1 MRRIFTSLIPR
12 GLGAQLAL
20 AFSAL
25 SIVLTIALV
34 AVVERRAVDQIKDR
48 IGDNPADLAAQTSDK
63 LERGMFERY
72 REIALVTSRPVLTT
86 DEYNIDQR
94 RLALERV
101 QRSYDYYEWIGLTDT
116 EGKVLVTGNRLLE
129 GADVSKRP
137 WFIEG
142 MRGGHVGDVHE
153 ALLLDKLLPPQEGK
167 LPRRFVDVAFPYA
180 DENGKV
186 RGVLG
191 AHLSWNW
198 ARDVERSVVGSA
210 ERESDTQT
218 LILSSTG
225 RVLLGPHELMD
236 TTLALGSFRN
246 ATPTQR
252 GDFTVERWPDGK
264 DYVVGYQ
271 KGSGYASYPGLGW
284 VVLVRQDV
292 DVAWQPLHEMRRHA
306 LISGVVLALLFSLAG
321 VALAR
326 RITSPLKRLAASAG
340 ELRDGGEATLASSGP
355 YEEVTALS
363 RSLNAL
369 MFDLGERRR
378 QLQQLNGT
386 LEQLVES
393 RTAELRSALET
404 VQASEAR
411 TRAVVDTAQDAF
423 IGVDLQGRISEW
435 NPQAEQMLGWRRA
448 EVLGRRLEDL
458 NLADPLRTSDSDAL
472 PQLLASNRQGALDRR
487 VERVVTDRHGA
498 EIPVEMSTS
507 LTGEGEATMLAIF
520 LRDITERKRIDRA
533 KNEFVGTVSHE
544 LRTPLTS
551 IRASLALLADG
562 AMGELSPDVMEL
574 IDICYSNAIRLNRL
588 VDDMLDIQKI
598 EAGMMSF
605 VPVTQPVLPL
615 AREAIRTM
623 QGMATANDV
632 SLVLDTGADAQE
644 AVAAIDYDRMTQVM
658 TNLLSNAIKVAPRGS
673 AVLLHVIP
681 QADGA
686 RLSVADRG
694 PGIRP
699 ELRERVFQPFVQIGQ
714 KEGGMPRTGGT
725 GLGLAICKRIVE
737 EHGGTIAIADA
748 PGGGTVF
755 HVTLPRH
762 GAAPAVKSAAAPAY
776 HP

>member
-1 MRRIFTSLIPR
+1 MQRTFTSFIPR

-20 AFSAL
+20 AFSLL
-25 SIVLTIALV
+25 SVVLTIALV
-34 AVVERRAVDQIKDR
+34 AVVERRAIDQIKDR
-48 IGDNPADLAAQTSDK
+48 IGHSLADLAAQTSDK

-72 REIALVTSRPVLTT
+72 REVALITTRPVLTT
-86 DEYNIDQR
+86 DEYTPDQR
-94 RLALERV
+94 RQALERV

-116 EGKVLVTGNRLLE
+116 EGKVLVSGNRLLE

-137 WFIEG
+137 WFVEG

-153 ALLLDKLLPPQEGK
+153 ALLLDKLLPPQADK
-167 LPRRFVDVAFPYA
+167 APRRFVDVAFPYA
-180 DENGKV
+180 DADGKV

-210 ERESDTQT
+210 DRESDTQT

-225 RVLLGPHELMD
+225 RVLLGPRELMD
-236 TTLALGSFRN
+236 TTLVLDSFRN
-246 ATPTQR
+246 ASPTQR

-264 DYVVGYQ
+264 DYVVGFQ

-284 VVLVRQDV
+284 VVLVRQQV
-292 DVAWQPLHEMRRHA
+292 DTAWQPLYDMRRHA
-306 LISGVVLALLFSLAG
+306 LVSGLLLALLFSLVG

-326 RITSPLKRLAASAG
+326 RITRPLKQLAASAG
-340 ELRDGGEATLASSGP
+340 ELRDGGAVQIASGGP
-355 YEEVTALS
+355 YEEVKALS
-363 RSLNAL
+363 SSLNL
-369 MFDLGERRR
+369 LVQDLGERRR

-393 RTAELRSALET
+393 RTVELRRALET
-404 VQASEAR
+404 VQGSESR
-411 TRAVVDTAQDAF
+411 IRAIVDTAQDAF
-423 IGVDLQGRISEW
+423 IGVDLKGCISEW

-448 EVLGRRLEDL
+448 EALGRRLEDL

-507 LTGEGEATMLAIF
+507 LTGEGETTMLSIF

-551 IRASLALLADG
+551 IRASLSLLADG
-562 AMGELSPDVMEL
+562 AMGELSPDVKEL
-574 IDICYSNAIRLNRL
+574 IDICYNNCIRLNRL

-632 SLVLDTGADAQE
+632 SLVLDTGADANE

-673 AVLLHVIP
+673 AVILHVIA
-681 QADGA
+681 QAHGA

-714 KEGGMPRTGGT
+714 KDGGKPRTGGT

-737 EHGGTIAIADA
+737 EHGGTISIADA

-755 HVTLPRH
+755 HVTLPREV
-762 GAAPAVKSAAAPAY
+762 APSVMKTVATV
-776 HP
+776 

>member
-1 MRRIFTSLIPR
+1 MQRTFTSFIPR

-20 AFSAL
+20 AFSL
-25 SIVLTIALV
+25 LTIVLTIALI
-34 AVVERRAVDQIKDR
+34 AVVERRAIDQIKDR
-48 IGDNPADLAAQTSDK
+48 IGRGLADLAAQTSDK

-72 REIALVTSRPVLTT
+72 REVALITARPVLTT
-86 DEYNIDQR
+86 DEYSTDQR
-94 RLALERV
+94 RQALERV

-116 EGKVLVTGNRLLE
+116 EGKVLVAGNRLLE

-142 MRGGHVGDVHE
+142 MRGGYVGDVHE
-153 ALLLDKLLPPQEGK
+153 ALLLDKLLPPQPDK
-167 LPRRFVDVAFPYA
+167 APRRFVDVAFPYA
-180 DENGKV
+180 DANGKV

-210 ERESDTQT
+210 DRESDTQT

-225 RVLLGPHELMD
+225 RVLLGPRELMD
-236 TTLALGSFRN
+236 TTLALDSFRN
-246 ATPTQR
+246 ASPTQR
-252 GDFTVERWPDGK
+252 GSFTVERWPDGK
-264 DYVVGYQ
+264 DYVVGFQ

-284 VVLVRQDV
+284 VVLVRQQV
-292 DVAWQPLHEMRRHA
+292 DTAWLPLHDMRRHA
-306 LISGVVLALLFSLAG
+306 LFSGLLLALLFSLVG

-326 RITSPLKRLAASAG
+326 RITYPLKQLAATAG
-340 ELRDGGEATLASSGP
+340 ELRDGGAVQIASGGP
-355 YEEVTALS
+355 YEEVKALS
-363 RSLNAL
+363 SSLNL
-369 MFDLGERRR
+369 LVQDLDERRR

-393 RTAELRSALET
+393 RTVELRRALET
-404 VQASEAR
+404 VQGSEAR
-411 TRAVVDTAQDAF
+411 IRAIVDTAQDAF
-423 IGVDLQGRISEW
+423 IGVDLKGCISEW

-448 EVLGRRLEDL
+448 EALGRRLEDL
-458 NLADPLRTSDSDAL
+458 DLADPLRASDSDAL

-507 LTGEGEATMLAIF
+507 LTGEGETTMLSIF

-551 IRASLALLADG
+551 IRASLSLLADG
-562 AMGELSPDVMEL
+562 AMGELTPDVKEL
-574 IDICYSNAIRLNRL
+574 IDICYNNCIRLNRL

-632 SLVLDTGADAQE
+632 SLVLNTGADANE

-673 AVLLHVIP
+673 AVILHVIA
-681 QADGA
+681 QAHGA

-714 KEGGMPRTGGT
+714 KDGGKPRTGGT

-737 EHGGTIAIADA
+737 EHGGTISITDT

-755 HVTLPRH
+755 HVTLPREV
-762 GAAPAVKSAAAPAY
+762 APSVVKPTATV
-776 HP
+776 

>member
-1 MRRIFTSLIPR
+1 MQRTFTSLIPR

-34 AVVERRAVDQIKDR
+34 AVVERRAIDQIKDR
-48 IGDNPADLAAQTSDK
+48 IGHSLADLAAQTSDK

-72 REIALVTSRPVLTT
+72 REIALVSARPVLTA
-86 DEYNIDQR
+86 DRFSIEQR
-94 RLALERV
+94 RQAIERV
-101 QRSYDYYEWIGLTDT
+101 QRSYDYYEWIGVTDT
-116 EGKVLVTGNRLLE
+116 EGKVLVSGNGLLE

-137 WFIEG
+137 WFTEG

-153 ALLLDKLLPPQEGK
+153 ALLLDKLLPPQASK
-167 LPRRFVDVAFPYA
+167 MPRRFVDVAFPYA

-210 ERESDTQT
+210 DRESDTQT

-225 RVLLGPHELMD
+225 RVLLGPKDLMD
-236 TTLALGSFRN
+236 TTLALESFRN

-252 GDFTVERWPDGK
+252 GDFTVERWPDGN

-284 VVLVRQDV
+284 VVLVRQEV
-292 DVAWQPLHEMRRHA
+292 GLAWQPLHEMRRHA
-306 LISGVVLALLFSLAG
+306 LVSGVVLALLFSLVG

-326 RITSPLKRLAASAG
+326 RITSPLKRLAQSAG
-340 ELRDGGEATLASSGP
+340 ELRDGGEVALASSGP

-363 RSLNAL
+363 RSLNTL
-369 MFDLGERRR
+369 MSDLGERRR

-393 RTAELRSALET
+393 RTAELRRALET
-404 VQASEAR
+404 MQASEAR

-423 IGVDLQGRISEW
+423 IGVDLQGCISEW

-448 EVLGRRLEDL
+448 EALGRRLEDL
-458 NLADPLRTSDSDAL
+458 NLAEPLRTSDSDAL

-487 VERVVTDRHGA
+487 VERVVSDRHGA

-507 LTGEGEATMLAIF
+507 LTGHGEATMLAIF

-551 IRASLALLADG
+551 IRASLALLSDG
-562 AMGELSPDVMEL
+562 VMGELSPDVMEL
-574 IDICYSNAIRLNRL
+574 IDICYNNCIRLNRL

-605 VPVTQPVLPL
+605 APLAQPVLPL

-632 SLVLDTGADAQE
+632 SLVLDTGADAAE

-673 AVLLHVIP
+673 AVLLHVIAL
-681 QADGA
+681 ADGA

-714 KEGGMPRTGGT
+714 KDGGT

-737 EHGGTIAIADA
+737 EHGGTISIADA
-748 PGGGTVF
+748 PGGGAVF
-755 HVTLPRH
+755 HVTLPREVVTAH
-762 GAAPAVKSAAAPAY
+762 AKTAAGVQ
-776 HP
+776 

>member
-1 MRRIFTSLIPR
+1 MQRTFTSFIPR

-20 AFSAL
+20 AFSL
-25 SIVLTIALV
+25 LTIVLTIALI
-34 AVVERRAVDQIKDR
+34 AVVERRAIDQIKDR
-48 IGDNPADLAAQTSDK
+48 IGRGLADLAAQTSDK

-72 REIALVTSRPVLTT
+72 REVALITARPVLTT
-86 DEYNIDQR
+86 DEYTPDQR
-94 RLALERV
+94 RQALERV

-116 EGKVLVTGNRLLE
+116 EGKVLVAGNRLLE
-129 GADVSKRP
+129 GADVSTRP

-142 MRGGHVGDVHE
+142 MRGGYVGDVHE
-153 ALLLDKLLPPQEGK
+153 ALLLDKLLPPQPDK
-167 LPRRFVDVAFPYA
+167 APRRFVDVAFPYA
-180 DENGKV
+180 DANGKV

-210 ERESDTQT
+210 DRESDTQT

-225 RVLLGPHELMD
+225 RVLLGPRELMD
-236 TTLALGSFRN
+236 TTLALDSFRN
-246 ATPTQR
+246 ASPTQR
-252 GDFTVERWPDGK
+252 GSFTVERWPDGK
-264 DYVVGYQ
+264 DYVVGFQ

-284 VVLVRQDV
+284 VVLVRQQV
-292 DVAWQPLHEMRRHA
+292 DTAWLPLHDMRRHA
-306 LISGVVLALLFSLAG
+306 LFSGLLLALLFSLVG

-326 RITSPLKRLAASAG
+326 RITYPLKQLAATAG
-340 ELRDGGEATLASSGP
+340 ELRDGGAVQIASGGA
-355 YEEVTALS
+355 YEEVKALS
-363 RSLNAL
+363 SSLNL
-369 MFDLGERRR
+369 LVQDLDERRR

-393 RTAELRSALET
+393 RTVELRRALET
-404 VQASEAR
+404 VQGSEAR
-411 TRAVVDTAQDAF
+411 IRAIVDTAQDAF
-423 IGVDLQGRISEW
+423 IGVDLKGCISEW

-448 EVLGRRLEDL
+448 EALGRRLDDL
-458 NLADPLRTSDSDAL
+458 DLADPLRASDSNAL

-507 LTGEGEATMLAIF
+507 LTGEGETTMLSIF

-551 IRASLALLADG
+551 IRASLSLLADG
-562 AMGELSPDVMEL
+562 VMGELTPDVKEL
-574 IDICYSNAIRLNRL
+574 IDICYNNCIRLNRL

-632 SLVLDTGADAQE
+632 SLVLNTGADANE

-673 AVLLHVIP
+673 AVILHVIA
-681 QADGA
+681 QAHGA

-714 KEGGMPRTGGT
+714 KDGGKPRTGGT

-737 EHGGTIAIADA
+737 EHGGTISITDT

-755 HVTLPRH
+755 HVTLPREV
-762 GAAPAVKSAAAPAY
+762 APSVVKPTATA
-776 HP
+776 

>member
-1 MRRIFTSLIPR
+1 MQRTFTSFIPR

-20 AFSAL
+20 AFSL
-25 SIVLTIALV
+25 LTIVLTIALI
-34 AVVERRAVDQIKDR
+34 AVVERRAIDQIKDR
-48 IGDNPADLAAQTSDK
+48 IGRGLADLAAQTSDK

-72 REIALVTSRPVLTT
+72 REVALITARPVLTT
-86 DEYNIDQR
+86 DEYTPDQR
-94 RLALERV
+94 RQALERV

-116 EGKVLVTGNRLLE
+116 EGKVLVAGNRLLE

-142 MRGGHVGDVHE
+142 MRGGYVGDVHE
-153 ALLLDKLLPPQEGK
+153 ALLLDKLLPPQPDK
-167 LPRRFVDVAFPYA
+167 APRRFVDVAFPYA
-180 DENGKV
+180 DANGKV

-210 ERESDTQT
+210 DRESDTQT

-225 RVLLGPHELMD
+225 RVLLGPRELMD
-236 TTLALGSFRN
+236 TTLALDSFRN
-246 ATPTQR
+246 ASPTQR
-252 GDFTVERWPDGK
+252 GSFTVERWPDGK
-264 DYVVGYQ
+264 DYVVGFQ

-284 VVLVRQDV
+284 VVLVRQQV
-292 DVAWQPLHEMRRHA
+292 DTAWLPLHDMRRHA
-306 LISGVVLALLFSLAG
+306 LFSGLLLALLFSLVG

-326 RITSPLKRLAASAG
+326 RITYPLKQLAATAG
-340 ELRDGGEATLASSGP
+340 ELRDGGAVQIASGGP
-355 YEEVTALS
+355 YEEVKALS
-363 RSLNAL
+363 SSLNL
-369 MFDLGERRR
+369 LVQDLDERRR

-393 RTAELRSALET
+393 RTVELRRALET
-404 VQASEAR
+404 VQGSEAR
-411 TRAVVDTAQDAF
+411 IRAIVDTAQDAF
-423 IGVDLQGRISEW
+423 IGVDLKGCISEW

-448 EVLGRRLEDL
+448 EALGRRLDDL
-458 NLADPLRTSDSDAL
+458 DLADPLRASDSNAL

-507 LTGEGEATMLAIF
+507 LTGEGETTMLSIF

-551 IRASLALLADG
+551 IRASLSLLADG
-562 AMGELSPDVMEL
+562 VMGELTPDVKEL
-574 IDICYSNAIRLNRL
+574 IDICYNNCIRLNRL

-632 SLVLDTGADAQE
+632 SLVLNTGADANE

-673 AVLLHVIP
+673 AVILHVIA
-681 QADGA
+681 QAHGA

-714 KEGGMPRTGGT
+714 KDGGKPRTGGT

-737 EHGGTIAIADA
+737 EHGGTISITDT

-755 HVTLPRH
+755 HVTLPREV
-762 GAAPAVKSAAAPAY
+762 APSVVKPTATA
-776 HP
+776 

>member
-1 MRRIFTSLIPR
+1 LQSKFNSLIPR

-20 AFSAL
+20 TFSLL
-25 SIVLTIALV
+25 SIVLTVALV
-34 AVVERRAVDQIKDR
+34 AVVERRAVEQIRTR
-48 IGDNPADLAAQTSDK
+48 IGNSLADLAAQTSDK

-72 REIALVTSRPVLTT
+72 REVSLIASRTALT
-86 DEYNIDQR
+86 DPAYSPAR
-94 RLALERV
+94 RRQALARV
-101 QRSYDYYEWIGLTDT
+101 QQSYSYYEWLGITDT
-116 EGKVLVTGNRLLE
+116 TGKVLVAGNGLLE

-137 WFIEG
+137 WFADG
-142 MRGGHVGDVHE
+142 LRGGYVGDVHE
-153 ALLLDKLLPPQEGK
+153 ALLLDKLLPPQEGGA
-167 LPRRFVDVAFPYA
+167 PRRFVDVAFPFA
-180 DENGKV
+180 DDEGRIK
-186 RGVLG
+186 GVLG

-210 ERESDTQT
+210 DREGTVQT
-218 LILSSTG
+218 LILSAGG
-225 RVLLGPHELMD
+225 RVLLGPKDLMD
-236 TTLALGSFRN
+236 TTLSLGSFRN
-246 ATPTQR
+246 ATPTRR
-252 GDFTVERWPDGK
+252 GDYTVERWPDGK
-264 DYVVGYQ
+264 DYLVGYQ

-292 DVAWQPLHEMRRHA
+292 DLAWAPLAEMRRHA
-306 LISGVVLALLFSLAG
+306 LISGVLLAALFSLVG

-326 RITSPLKRLAASAG
+326 RITLPLKQLAASAG
-340 ELRDGGEATLASSGP
+340 ELRDGGHVQIASGGP
-355 YEEVTALS
+355 YEEVKALS
-363 RSLNAL
+363 RSLNSL
-369 MFDLGERRR
+369 MSDLDERRR
-378 QLQQLNGT
+378 QLQQLNNT

-393 RTAELRSALET
+393 RTVELRQALEI
-404 VQASEAR
+404 VQASDTR
-411 TRAVVDTAQDAF
+411 TRAIVDTAQDAF
-423 IGVDLQGRISEW
+423 IGVDLKGCISEW
-435 NPQAEQMLGWRRA
+435 NPQAEQLLGWRRHEA
-448 EVLGRRLEDL
+448 LGRRLDEL
-458 NLADPLRTSDSDAL
+458 NLAEPLRTSDSDAL

-487 VERVVTDRHGA
+487 VERVVIDRHGA

-507 LTGEGEATMLAIF
+507 LTGHGESTMLSIF

-551 IRASLALLADG
+551 IRASLALLSDG
-562 AMGELSPDVMEL
+562 ALGELPPDVKEL
-574 IDICYSNAIRLNRL
+574 IDICNGNCIRLNRL

-605 VPVTQPVLPL
+605 IPVTQPVLPL

-623 QGMATANDV
+623 QGMATAANV

-673 AVLLHVIP
+673 AVILHVIA
-681 QADGA
+681 QANGA

-699 ELRERVFQPFVQIGQ
+699 ELRERVFQPFVQIAP
-714 KEGGMPRTGGT
+714 KDGGKPRTGGT

-737 EHGGTIAIADA
+737 EHGGTISIADA

-755 HVTLPRH
+755 HVTLPREVS
-762 GAAPAVKSAAAPAY
+762 PATVRTPATVE
-776 HP
+776 

>member
-1 MRRIFTSLIPR
+1 MQSKFNTLIPR

-20 AFSAL
+20 AFSLL
-25 SIVLTIALV
+25 SIVLTLTLV
-34 AVVERRAVDQIKDR
+34 AVVERRAVDQIKTR
-48 IGDNPADLAAQTSDK
+48 IGNSLADLAAQTSDK

-72 REIALVTSRPVLTT
+72 REVGLIASRTILTNP
-86 DEYNIDQR
+86 DYNLNQR
-94 RLALERV
+94 RQALARV
-101 QRSYDYYEWIGLTDT
+101 QQSYAYYEWLGVTDLN
-116 EGKVLVTGNRLLE
+116 GKVLVASNGLLE

-137 WFIEG
+137 WFADG
-142 MRGGHVGDVHE
+142 LRGGHVGDVHE
-153 ALLLDKLLPPQEGK
+153 ALLLDRLLPPQEGNA
-167 LPRRFVDVAFPYA
+167 PRRFVDVAFPFA
-180 DENGKV
+180 DDEGRV

-210 ERESDTQT
+210 DREGTVQT

-225 RVLLGPHELMD
+225 RVLLGPKELVD
-236 TTLALGSFRN
+236 TTLSLESFRN
-246 ATPTQR
+246 ATPTRR
-252 GDFTVERWPDGK
+252 GDYMVERWPDGK
-264 DYVVGYQ
+264 DYLVGFQ

-284 VVLVRQDV
+284 VVLVRQPV
-292 DVAWQPLHEMRRHA
+292 DLAWEPLVEMRRHA
-306 LISGVVLALLFSLAG
+306 IISGVLLALLFSLVG

-326 RITSPLKRLAASAG
+326 RITYPLKQLAASAS
-340 ELRDGGEATLASSGP
+340 ELRDGGQVAIASGGH
-355 YEEVTALS
+355 YAEVAALS

-369 MFDLGERRR
+369 VFDLGERRR

-393 RTAELRSALET
+393 RTVELRRALET
-404 VQASEAR
+404 VQASEMR
-411 TRAVVDTAQDAF
+411 TRAIVDTAQDAF
-423 IGVDLQGRISEW
+423 IGVDLQGCISEW

-448 EVLGRRLEDL
+448 EALGRRLDDL
-458 NLADPLRTSDSDAL
+458 DLAEPLRTSDSDAL

-487 VERVVTDRHGA
+487 VERVVKDRHGA

-507 LTGEGEATMLAIF
+507 LTGEGDTTMLSIF
-520 LRDITERKRIDRA
+520 LHDITERKRIDRA

-551 IRASLALLADG
+551 IRASLSLLADG
-562 AMGELSPDVMEL
+562 AMGELTPDVKEL
-574 IDICYSNAIRLNRL
+574 IDICYSNCIRLNRL

-605 VPVTQPVLPL
+605 IPVTQPVLPL

-623 QGMATANDV
+623 QGMATANNV
-632 SLVLDTGADAQE
+632 SLVLDTGAEAEE
-644 AVAAIDYDRMTQVM
+644 AVASIDYDRMTQVM
-658 TNLLSNAIKVAPRGS
+658 TNLLSNAIKVAPSGS
-673 AVLLHVIP
+673 AVILHVIA
-681 QADGA
+681 QANGA

-699 ELRERVFQPFVQIGQ
+699 ELRERVFQPFVQIGE
-714 KEGGMPRTGGT
+714 KDGGKPRTGGT

-737 EHGGTIAIADA
+737 EHGGTISITDA

-755 HVTLPRH
+755 HVTLPREVPPV
-762 GAAPAVKSAAAPAY
+762 AAKATPPLERIM
-776 HP
+776 

>member
-1 MRRIFTSLIPR
+1 MQRTFTSFIPR

-20 AFSAL
+20 AFSLL
-25 SIVLTIALV
+25 SVVLTFALIL
-34 AVVERRAVDQIKDR
+34 VVERRAIDQIKDR
-48 IGDNPADLAAQTSDK
+48 IGHNLADLAAQTSDK
-63 LERGMFERY
+63 LDRGMFERY

-86 DEYNIDQR
+86 GEYTLDQR
-94 RLALERV
+94 RQALERV
-101 QRSYDYYEWIGLTDT
+101 QRSYDYYEWIGLTDN
-116 EGKVLVTGNRLLE
+116 EGKVLVSGNRLLE

-142 MRGGHVGDVHE
+142 IRGGHVGDVHE
-153 ALLLDKLLPPQEGK
+153 ALLLDKLLPPQPDK
-167 LPRRFVDVAFPYA
+167 TPRRFVDVAFPYA
-180 DENGKV
+180 DADGKV

-210 ERESDTQT
+210 DRESDTQT

-225 RVLLGPHELMD
+225 RVLLGPRELMD
-236 TTLALGSFRN
+236 TTLALDSFRN
-246 ATPTQR
+246 ASPTQR
-252 GDFTVERWPDGK
+252 GAYTVERWPDGK
-264 DYVVGYQ
+264 DYVVGFQ

-284 VVLVRQDV
+284 VVLVRQQV
-292 DVAWQPLHEMRRHA
+292 DTAWQPLFDMRRHA
-306 LISGVVLALLFSLAG
+306 LVSGLLLALLFSLVG

-326 RITSPLKRLAASAG
+326 RITRPLKQLAASAG
-340 ELRDGGEATLASSGP
+340 ELRDGGAVHIASGGP
-355 YEEVTALS
+355 YAEVSALS
-363 RSLNAL
+363 RSLNL
-369 MFDLGERRR
+369 LVDDLAERRS

-393 RTAELRSALET
+393 RTVELRRALET
-404 VQASEAR
+404 VQGSESR
-411 TRAVVDTAQDAF
+411 IRAIVDTAQDAF
-423 IGVDLQGRISEW
+423 IGVDLKGCISEW

-448 EVLGRRLEDL
+448 EALGRRLDDL

-507 LTGEGEATMLAIF
+507 LTGEGDSTMLSIF
-520 LRDITERKRIDRA
+520 LRDVTERKRIDRA

-551 IRASLALLADG
+551 IRASLSLLADG
-562 AMGELSPDVMEL
+562 AMGELTPDVQEL
-574 IDICYSNAIRLNRL
+574 IDICYSNCIRLNRL

-605 VPVTQPVLPL
+605 VPVSQPVLPL

-632 SLVLDTGADAQE
+632 SLVLDTGADASE

-673 AVLLHVIP
+673 AVILHVIA
-681 QADGA
+681 QAHGA

-714 KEGGMPRTGGT
+714 KDGGKPRTGGT

-737 EHGGTIAIADA
+737 EHGGTISIADA

-755 HVTLPRH
+755 HVTLPREV
-762 GAAPAVKSAAAPAY
+762 APSIVKTAVTA
-776 HP
+776 

>member
-1 MRRIFTSLIPR
+1 LQRTFTSFIPR

-20 AFSAL
+20 AFSLL
-25 SIVLTIALV
+25 SVVLTIALIL
-34 AVVERRAVDQIKDR
+34 VVERRAIDQIKDR
-48 IGDNPADLAAQTSDK
+48 IGHSLADLAAQTSDK

-86 DEYNIDQR
+86 EEYTLDQR
-94 RLALERV
+94 RQALERV

-116 EGKVLVTGNRLLE
+116 EGKVLVSGNRLLE

-153 ALLLDKLLPPQEGK
+153 ALLLDKLLPPQPDK
-167 LPRRFVDVAFPYA
+167 APRRFVDVAFPYA

-210 ERESDTQT
+210 DRESDTQT

-225 RVLLGPHELMD
+225 RVLLGPRELMD
-236 TTLALGSFRN
+236 TTLALDSFRN
-246 ATPTQR
+246 ASPTQR

-264 DYVVGYQ
+264 DYVVGFQ
-271 KGSGYASYPGLGW
+271 KGGGYASYPGLGW
-284 VVLVRQDV
+284 VVLVRQQV
-292 DVAWQPLHEMRRHA
+292 DTAWQPLFDMRRHA
-306 LISGVVLALLFSLAG
+306 LVSGLLLALLFSLAG

-326 RITSPLKRLAASAG
+326 RITLPLKQLAASAG
-340 ELRDGGEATLASSGP
+340 ELRDGGVVQIASGGP
-355 YEEVTALS
+355 YAEVSALS
-363 RSLNAL
+363 RSLNL
-369 MFDLGERRR
+369 LVQDLDERRR

-393 RTAELRSALET
+393 RTVELRRALET
-404 VQASEAR
+404 VQGSESR
-411 TRAVVDTAQDAF
+411 IRAIVDTAQDAF
-423 IGVDLQGRISEW
+423 IGVDLQGCISEW

-448 EVLGRRLEDL
+448 EALGRRLDDL

-507 LTGEGEATMLAIF
+507 LTGEGDSTMLSIF

-551 IRASLALLADG
+551 IRASLSLLADG
-562 AMGELSPDVMEL
+562 AMGELTPDVQEL
-574 IDICYSNAIRLNRL
+574 IDICYNNCIRLNRL

-623 QGMATANDV
+623 QGMATAKDV
-632 SLVLDTGADAQE
+632 SLVLDTGADASE

-658 TNLLSNAIKVAPRGS
+658 TNLLSNAIKVGPRGS
-673 AVLLHVIP
+673 AVILHVIA
-681 QADGA
+681 QAHGA

-694 PGIRP
+694 PDIRP

-714 KEGGMPRTGGT
+714 KDGGKPRTGGT

-737 EHGGTIAIADA
+737 EHGGTISIADT

-755 HVTLPRH
+755 HVTLPRDVAPSIVKT
-762 GAAPAVKSAAAPAY
+762 AATV
-776 HP
+776 

>member
-1 MRRIFTSLIPR
+1 MQRTFTSFIPR

-20 AFSAL
+20 AFSL
-25 SIVLTIALV
+25 LTIVLTIALI
-34 AVVERRAVDQIKDR
+34 AVVERRAIDQIKDR
-48 IGDNPADLAAQTSDK
+48 IGRGLADLAAQTSDK

-72 REIALVTSRPVLTT
+72 REVALITARPVLTT
-86 DEYNIDQR
+86 DEYTPDQR
-94 RLALERV
+94 RQALERV

-116 EGKVLVTGNRLLE
+116 EGKVLVAGNRLLE
-129 GADVSKRP
+129 GADVSTRP

-142 MRGGHVGDVHE
+142 MRGGYVGDVHE
-153 ALLLDKLLPPQEGK
+153 ALLLDKLLPPQPDK
-167 LPRRFVDVAFPYA
+167 APRRFVDVAFPYA
-180 DENGKV
+180 DANGKV

-210 ERESDTQT
+210 DRESDTQT

-225 RVLLGPHELMD
+225 RVLLGPRELMD
-236 TTLALGSFRN
+236 TTLALDSFRN
-246 ATPTQR
+246 ASPTQR
-252 GDFTVERWPDGK
+252 GSFTVERWPDGK
-264 DYVVGYQ
+264 DYVVGFQ

-284 VVLVRQDV
+284 VVLVRQQV
-292 DVAWQPLHEMRRHA
+292 DTAWLPLHDMRRHA
-306 LISGVVLALLFSLAG
+306 LFSGLLLALLFSLVG

-326 RITSPLKRLAASAG
+326 RITYPLKQLAATAG
-340 ELRDGGEATLASSGP
+340 ELRDGGAVQIASGGP
-355 YEEVTALS
+355 YEEVKALS
-363 RSLNAL
+363 SSLNL
-369 MFDLGERRR
+369 LVQDLDERRR

-393 RTAELRSALET
+393 RTVELRRALET
-404 VQASEAR
+404 VQGSEAR
-411 TRAVVDTAQDAF
+411 IRAIVDTAQDAF
-423 IGVDLQGRISEW
+423 IGVDLKGCISEW

-448 EVLGRRLEDL
+448 EALGRRLDDL
-458 NLADPLRTSDSDAL
+458 DLADPLRASDSNAL

-507 LTGEGEATMLAIF
+507 LTGEGETTMLSIF

-551 IRASLALLADG
+551 IRASLSLLADG
-562 AMGELSPDVMEL
+562 VMGELTPDVKEL
-574 IDICYSNAIRLNRL
+574 IDICYNNCIRLNRL

-632 SLVLDTGADAQE
+632 SLVLNTGADANE

-673 AVLLHVIP
+673 AVILHVIA
-681 QADGA
+681 QAHGA

-714 KEGGMPRTGGT
+714 KDGGKPRTGGT

-737 EHGGTIAIADA
+737 EHGGTISITDT

-755 HVTLPRH
+755 HVTLPREV
-762 GAAPAVKSAAAPAY
+762 APSVVKPTATA
-776 HP
+776 

>member
-1 MRRIFTSLIPR
+1 MQRTFTSFIPR

-20 AFSAL
+20 AFSL
-25 SIVLTIALV
+25 LTIVLTIALI
-34 AVVERRAVDQIKDR
+34 AVVERRAIDQIKDR
-48 IGDNPADLAAQTSDK
+48 IGRGLADLAAQTSDK

-72 REIALVTSRPVLTT
+72 REVALITARPVLTT
-86 DEYNIDQR
+86 DEYTPDQR
-94 RLALERV
+94 RQALERV

-116 EGKVLVTGNRLLE
+116 EGKVLVAGNRLLE
-129 GADVSKRP
+129 GADVSTRP

-142 MRGGHVGDVHE
+142 MRGGYVGDVHE
-153 ALLLDKLLPPQEGK
+153 ALLLDKLLPPQPDK
-167 LPRRFVDVAFPYA
+167 APRRFVDVAFPYA
-180 DENGKV
+180 DANGKV

-210 ERESDTQT
+210 DRESDTQT

-225 RVLLGPHELMD
+225 RVLLGPRELMD
-236 TTLALGSFRN
+236 TTLALDSFRN
-246 ATPTQR
+246 ASPTQR
-252 GDFTVERWPDGK
+252 GNFTVERWLDGK
-264 DYVVGYQ
+264 DYVVGFQ

-284 VVLVRQDV
+284 VVLVRQQV
-292 DVAWQPLHEMRRHA
+292 DTAWQPLHDMRRHA
-306 LISGVVLALLFSLAG
+306 LVSGLLLALLFSLVG

-326 RITSPLKRLAASAG
+326 RITYPLKQLAATAG
-340 ELRDGGEATLASSGP
+340 ELRDGGAVQIASGGP
-355 YEEVTALS
+355 YEEVKALS
-363 RSLNAL
+363 SSLNL
-369 MFDLGERRR
+369 LVQDLDERRR

-393 RTAELRSALET
+393 RTVELRRALET
-404 VQASEAR
+404 VQGSEAR
-411 TRAVVDTAQDAF
+411 IRAIVDTAQDAF
-423 IGVDLQGRISEW
+423 IGVDLKGCISEW

-448 EVLGRRLEDL
+448 EALGRRLEDL
-458 NLADPLRTSDSDAL
+458 DLADPLRASDSDAL

-507 LTGEGEATMLAIF
+507 LTGEGETTMLSIF

-551 IRASLALLADG
+551 IRASLSLLADG
-562 AMGELSPDVMEL
+562 VMGELTPDVKEL
-574 IDICYSNAIRLNRL
+574 IDICYNNCIRLNRL

-632 SLVLDTGADAQE
+632 SLVLDTGADANE

-673 AVLLHVIP
+673 AVILHVIA
-681 QADGA
+681 QAHGA

-714 KEGGMPRTGGT
+714 KDGGKPRTGGT

-737 EHGGTIAIADA
+737 EHGGTISIADA

-755 HVTLPRH
+755 HVTLPREV
-762 GAAPAVKSAAAPAY
+762 APSVVKPTATV
-776 HP
+776 

>member
-1 MRRIFTSLIPR
+1 MQRTFTSFIPR

-20 AFSAL
+20 AFSL
-25 SIVLTIALV
+25 LTIVLTIALI
-34 AVVERRAVDQIKDR
+34 AVVERRAIDQIKDR
-48 IGDNPADLAAQTSDK
+48 IGHSLADLAAQTSDK

-72 REIALVTSRPVLTT
+72 REVALITTRPVLTADQFNT
-86 DEYNIDQR
+86 DQR
-94 RLALERV
+94 RQALERV

-116 EGKVLVTGNRLLE
+116 EGKVLVSGNRLLE

-153 ALLLDKLLPPQEGK
+153 ALLLDKLLPPQADK
-167 LPRRFVDVAFPYA
+167 APRRFVDVAFPYA
-180 DENGKV
+180 DANGKV

-210 ERESDTQT
+210 DRESDTQT
-218 LILSSTG
+218 LILSSSG
-225 RVLLGPHELMD
+225 RVLLGPRELMD
-236 TTLALGSFRN
+236 TTLVLDSFRN
-246 ATPTQR
+246 ASPTQR
-252 GDFTVERWPDGK
+252 GSFTVERWPDGK
-264 DYVVGYQ
+264 DYVVGFQ

-284 VVLVRQDV
+284 VVLVRQQV
-292 DVAWQPLHEMRRHA
+292 DTAWQPLHDMRRHA
-306 LISGVVLALLFSLAG
+306 LASGLLLALLFSLVG

-326 RITSPLKRLAASAG
+326 RITYPLKQLAATAG
-340 ELRDGGEATLASSGP
+340 ELRGGGAVQIASGGP

-363 RSLNAL
+363 SSLNL
-369 MFDLGERRR
+369 LVQDLDERRR

-393 RTAELRSALET
+393 RTVELRRALET
-404 VQASEAR
+404 VQGSEAR
-411 TRAVVDTAQDAF
+411 IRAIVDTAQNAF
-423 IGVDLQGRISEW
+423 IGVDLKGCISEW

-448 EVLGRRLEDL
+448 EALGRRLEDL

-507 LTGEGEATMLAIF
+507 LTGEGETTMLSIF
-520 LRDITERKRIDRA
+520 LHDITERKRIDRA

-551 IRASLALLADG
+551 IRASLSLLADG
-562 AMGELSPDVMEL
+562 AMGELTPDVQEL
-574 IDICYSNAIRLNRL
+574 IDICYNNCIRLNRL

-632 SLVLDTGADAQE
+632 SLVLDTGADANE

-673 AVLLHVIP
+673 AVILHVIA
-681 QADGA
+681 QAHGA

-714 KEGGMPRTGGT
+714 KDGGKPRTGGT

-737 EHGGTIAIADA
+737 EHGGTISIADA

-755 HVTLPRH
+755 HVTLPREVAPSVVKT
-762 GAAPAVKSAAAPAY
+762 AATV
-776 HP
+776 

>member
-1 MRRIFTSLIPR
+1 LQRTFTTFIPR

-20 AFSAL
+20 AFSLL
-25 SIVLTIALV
+25 SVVLTFALIL
-34 AVVERRAVDQIKDR
+34 VVERRAIDQIKDR
-48 IGDNPADLAAQTSDK
+48 IGHNLADLAAQTSDK

-86 DEYNIDQR
+86 EEYTLDQR
-94 RLALERV
+94 RQALERV

-116 EGKVLVTGNRLLE
+116 DGKVLVSGNRLLE

-142 MRGGHVGDVHE
+142 MRGGHAGDVHE
-153 ALLLDKLLPPQEGK
+153 ALLLDKLLPPQADKG
-167 LPRRFVDVAFPYA
+167 PRRFVDVAFPYA
-180 DENGKV
+180 DKNGKV

-210 ERESDTQT
+210 DRESDTQT

-225 RVLLGPHELMD
+225 RVLLGPRELMD
-236 TTLALGSFRN
+236 TTLALDSFRN
-246 ATPTQR
+246 ASPTQR
-252 GDFTVERWPDGK
+252 GAFTVERWPDGK
-264 DYVVGYQ
+264 DYVVGFQ

-284 VVLVRQDV
+284 VVLVRQQV
-292 DVAWQPLHEMRRHA
+292 DTAWQPLFDMRRHA
-306 LISGVVLALLFSLAG
+306 LASGLLLALLFSLAG
-321 VALAR
+321 VVLAR
-326 RITSPLKRLAASAG
+326 RITRPLKQLAASAG
-340 ELRDGGEATLASSGP
+340 ELRDGGAIHIASGGS
-355 YEEVTALS
+355 YAEVSALS
-363 RSLNAL
+363 RSLNL
-369 MFDLGERRR
+369 LVQDLDERRR

-393 RTAELRSALET
+393 RTVELRRALET
-404 VQASEAR
+404 VQGSEAR
-411 TRAVVDTAQDAF
+411 IRAIVDTAQDAF
-423 IGVDLQGRISEW
+423 IGVDLQGCISEW

-448 EVLGRRLEDL
+448 EALGRRLDDL

-507 LTGEGEATMLAIF
+507 LTGEGETTMLSIF
-520 LRDITERKRIDRA
+520 LRDVTERKRIDRA

-551 IRASLALLADG
+551 IRASLSLLADG
-562 AMGELSPDVMEL
+562 AMGELTPDVQEL
-574 IDICYSNAIRLNRL
+574 IDICYNNCIRLNRL

-632 SLVLDTGADAQE
+632 SLVLDTGTEANE

-673 AVLLHVIP
+673 AVILHVIA
-681 QADGA
+681 QAHGA

-714 KEGGMPRTGGT
+714 KDGGKPRTGGT

-737 EHGGTIAIADA
+737 EHGGTISIADA

-755 HVTLPRH
+755 HVTLPREV
-762 GAAPAVKSAAAPAY
+762 APSIVKSVATV
-776 HP
+776 

>member
-1 MRRIFTSLIPR
+1 MQRTFTSFIPR

-20 AFSAL
+20 AFSL
-25 SIVLTIALV
+25 LTIVLTIALI
-34 AVVERRAVDQIKDR
+34 AVVERRAIDQIKDR
-48 IGDNPADLAAQTSDK
+48 IGRSLADLAAQTSDK

-72 REIALVTSRPVLTT
+72 REVALITARPVLTADQFNT
-86 DEYNIDQR
+86 DQR
-94 RLALERV
+94 RQALERV

-116 EGKVLVTGNRLLE
+116 EGKVLVAGNRLLE
-129 GADVSKRP
+129 GADVSMRP

-142 MRGGHVGDVHE
+142 MRGGYVGDVHE
-153 ALLLDKLLPPQEGK
+153 ALLLDKLLPPQPDK
-167 LPRRFVDVAFPYA
+167 APRRFVDVAFPYA
-180 DENGKV
+180 DANGKV

-210 ERESDTQT
+210 DRESDTQT

-225 RVLLGPHELMD
+225 RVLLGPRELMD
-236 TTLALGSFRN
+236 TTLALDSFRN
-246 ATPTQR
+246 ASPTRR
-252 GDFTVERWPDGK
+252 GSFTVERWPDGK
-264 DYVVGYQ
+264 DYVVGFQ

-284 VVLVRQDV
+284 VVLVRQQV
-292 DVAWQPLHEMRRHA
+292 DTAWQPLHDMRRHA
-306 LISGVVLALLFSLAG
+306 LVSGLLLALLFSLVG

-326 RITSPLKRLAASAG
+326 RITFPLKQLAASAG
-340 ELRDGGEATLASSGP
+340 ELRDGGAVQIASGGP
-355 YEEVTALS
+355 YEEVKALS
-363 RSLNAL
+363 SSLNL
-369 MFDLGERRR
+369 LVQDLDERRR

-393 RTAELRSALET
+393 RTAELRRALET
-404 VQASEAR
+404 VQGSEAR
-411 TRAVVDTAQDAF
+411 IRAIVDTAQDAF
-423 IGVDLQGRISEW
+423 IGVDLKGCISEW

-448 EVLGRRLEDL
+448 EALGGRLEDL
-458 NLADPLRTSDSDAL
+458 DLAEPLRASDSNAL

-507 LTGEGEATMLAIF
+507 LTGEGETTMLSIF

-551 IRASLALLADG
+551 IRASLSLLADG
-562 AMGELSPDVMEL
+562 AMGELTPDVKEL
-574 IDICYSNAIRLNRL
+574 IDICYNNCIRLNRL

-632 SLVLDTGADAQE
+632 SLVLDTGADANE

-673 AVLLHVIP
+673 AVILHVIA
-681 QADGA
+681 QAHGA

-714 KEGGMPRTGGT
+714 KDGGKPRTGGT

-737 EHGGTIAIADA
+737 EHGGTISITDA

-755 HVTLPRH
+755 HVTLPREV
-762 GAAPAVKSAAAPAY
+762 APSVVKPTATV
-776 HP
+776 

>member
-1 MRRIFTSLIPR
+1 MQRTFTSFIPR

-20 AFSAL
+20 AFSL
-25 SIVLTIALV
+25 LTIVLTIALI
-34 AVVERRAVDQIKDR
+34 AVVERRAIDQIKDR
-48 IGDNPADLAAQTSDK
+48 IGRGLADLAAQTSDK

-72 REIALVTSRPVLTT
+72 REVALITARPVLTT
-86 DEYNIDQR
+86 DEYTPDQR
-94 RLALERV
+94 RQALERV

-116 EGKVLVTGNRLLE
+116 EGKVLVAGNRLLE
-129 GADVSKRP
+129 GADVSTRP

-142 MRGGHVGDVHE
+142 MRGGYVGDVHE
-153 ALLLDKLLPPQEGK
+153 ALLLDKLLPPQPDK
-167 LPRRFVDVAFPYA
+167 APRRFVDVAFPYA
-180 DENGKV
+180 DANGKV

-210 ERESDTQT
+210 DRESDTQT

-225 RVLLGPHELMD
+225 RVLLGPRELMD
-236 TTLALGSFRN
+236 TTLALDSFRN
-246 ATPTQR
+246 ASPTQR
-252 GDFTVERWPDGK
+252 GSFTVERWPDGK
-264 DYVVGYQ
+264 DYVVGFQ

-284 VVLVRQDV
+284 VVLVRQQV
-292 DVAWQPLHEMRRHA
+292 DTAWLPLHDMRRHA
-306 LISGVVLALLFSLAG
+306 LFSGLLLALLFSLVG

-326 RITSPLKRLAASAG
+326 RITYPLKQLAATAG
-340 ELRDGGEATLASSGP
+340 ELRDGGAVQIASGGP
-355 YEEVTALS
+355 YEEVKALS
-363 RSLNAL
+363 SSLNL
-369 MFDLGERRR
+369 LVQDLDERRR

-393 RTAELRSALET
+393 RTVELRRALET
-404 VQASEAR
+404 VQGSEAR
-411 TRAVVDTAQDAF
+411 IRAIVDTAQDAF
-423 IGVDLQGRISEW
+423 IGVDLKGCISEW

-448 EVLGRRLEDL
+448 EALGRRLEDL
-458 NLADPLRTSDSDAL
+458 DLADPLRASDSDAL

-507 LTGEGEATMLAIF
+507 LTGEGETTMLSIF

-551 IRASLALLADG
+551 IRASLSLLADG
-562 AMGELSPDVMEL
+562 AMGELTPDVKEL
-574 IDICYSNAIRLNRL
+574 IDICYNNCIRLNRL

-632 SLVLDTGADAQE
+632 SLVLNTGADANE

-673 AVLLHVIP
+673 AVILHVIA
-681 QADGA
+681 QAHGA

-714 KEGGMPRTGGT
+714 KDGGKPRTGGT

-737 EHGGTIAIADA
+737 EHGGTISITDT

-755 HVTLPRH
+755 HVTLPREV
-762 GAAPAVKSAAAPAY
+762 APSVVKPTATA
-776 HP
+776 

>member
-1 MRRIFTSLIPR
+1 MQRTFTSFIPR

-20 AFSAL
+20 AFSL
-25 SIVLTIALV
+25 LTIVLTIALI
-34 AVVERRAVDQIKDR
+34 AVVERRAIDQIKDR
-48 IGDNPADLAAQTSDK
+48 IGRGLADLAAQTSDK

-72 REIALVTSRPVLTT
+72 REVALITARPVLTT
-86 DEYNIDQR
+86 DEYSTDQR
-94 RLALERV
+94 RQALERV

-116 EGKVLVTGNRLLE
+116 EGKVLVAGNRLLE
-129 GADVSKRP
+129 GADVSTRP

-142 MRGGHVGDVHE
+142 MRGGYVGDVHE
-153 ALLLDKLLPPQEGK
+153 ALLLDKLLPPQPDK
-167 LPRRFVDVAFPYA
+167 APRRFVDVAFPYA
-180 DENGKV
+180 DANGKV

-210 ERESDTQT
+210 DRESDTQT

-225 RVLLGPHELMD
+225 RVLLGPRELMD
-236 TTLALGSFRN
+236 TTLALDSFRN
-246 ATPTQR
+246 ASPTRR
-252 GDFTVERWPDGK
+252 GSFTVERWPDGK
-264 DYVVGYQ
+264 DYVVGFQ

-284 VVLVRQDV
+284 VVLVRQQV
-292 DVAWQPLHEMRRHA
+292 DTAWQPLHDMRRHA
-306 LISGVVLALLFSLAG
+306 LVSGLLLALLFSLVG

-326 RITSPLKRLAASAG
+326 RITYPLKQLAATAG
-340 ELRDGGEATLASSGP
+340 ELRDGGAVQIASGGP
-355 YEEVTALS
+355 YEEVKALS
-363 RSLNAL
+363 SSLNL
-369 MFDLGERRR
+369 LVQDLDERRR

-393 RTAELRSALET
+393 RTAELRRALET
-404 VQASEAR
+404 VQGSEAR
-411 TRAVVDTAQDAF
+411 IRAIVDTAQDAF
-423 IGVDLQGRISEW
+423 IGVDLKGCISEW

-448 EVLGRRLEDL
+448 EALGRRLDDL
-458 NLADPLRTSDSDAL
+458 DLADPLRASDSNAL

-507 LTGEGEATMLAIF
+507 LTGEGETTMLSIF

-551 IRASLALLADG
+551 IRASLSLLADG
-562 AMGELSPDVMEL
+562 AMGELTPDVKEL
-574 IDICYSNAIRLNRL
+574 IDICYNNCIRLNRL

-632 SLVLDTGADAQE
+632 SLVLDTGADADE

-673 AVLLHVIP
+673 AVILHVIA
-681 QADGA
+681 QAHGA

-714 KEGGMPRTGGT
+714 KDGGKPRTGGT

-737 EHGGTIAIADA
+737 EHGGTISIADA
-748 PGGGTVF
+748 PGGDTVF
-755 HVTLPRH
+755 HVTLPREV
-762 GAAPAVKSAAAPAY
+762 APSVVKPTATV
-776 HP
+776 

>member
-1 MRRIFTSLIPR
+1 MQRTFTSFIPR

-20 AFSAL
+20 AFSLL
-25 SIVLTIALV
+25 SVVLTIALIL
-34 AVVERRAVDQIKDR
+34 VVERRAIDQIKDR
-48 IGDNPADLAAQTSDK
+48 IGHNLADLAAQTSDK

-86 DEYNIDQR
+86 DEYSLDQR
-94 RLALERV
+94 RQALERV

-116 EGKVLVTGNRLLE
+116 EGKVLVSGNRLLE

-142 MRGGHVGDVHE
+142 MRGGYVGDVHE
-153 ALLLDKLLPPQEGK
+153 ALLLDKLLPPQADK
-167 LPRRFVDVAFPYA
+167 APRRFVDVAFPYA

-210 ERESDTQT
+210 DRESDTQT

-225 RVLLGPHELMD
+225 RVLLGPRELMD
-236 TTLALGSFRN
+236 TTLALDSFRN
-246 ATPTQR
+246 ASPTQR
-252 GDFTVERWPDGK
+252 GAFMVERWPDGK
-264 DYVVGYQ
+264 DYVVGFQ

-284 VVLVRQDV
+284 VVLVRQQV
-292 DVAWQPLHEMRRHA
+292 DTAWQPLYDMRRHA
-306 LISGVVLALLFSLAG
+306 LVSGLLLALLFSLVG

-326 RITSPLKRLAASAG
+326 RITRPLKQLAASAG
-340 ELRDGGEATLASSGP
+340 ELRGGGAVQIASGGP
-355 YEEVTALS
+355 YEEVKALS
-363 RSLNAL
+363 SSLNL
-369 MFDLGERRR
+369 LVQDLGERRR

-386 LEQLVES
+386 LEQMVES
-393 RTAELRSALET
+393 RTVELRRALET
-404 VQASEAR
+404 VQGSESR
-411 TRAVVDTAQDAF
+411 IRAIVDTAQDAF
-423 IGVDLQGRISEW
+423 IGVDLKGCISEW

-448 EVLGRRLEDL
+448 EALGRRLDDL

-507 LTGEGEATMLAIF
+507 LTGEGDSTMLSIF

-551 IRASLALLADG
+551 IRASLSLLADG
-562 AMGELSPDVMEL
+562 AMGELTPDVQEL
-574 IDICYSNAIRLNRL
+574 IDICYNNCIRLNRL

-605 VPVTQPVLPL
+605 VPVSQPVLPL

-632 SLVLDTGADAQE
+632 SLVLDTGADASE

-658 TNLLSNAIKVAPRGS
+658 TNLLSNAIKVAPGGS
-673 AVLLHVIP
+673 AVILHVIA
-681 QADGA
+681 QAHGA

-714 KEGGMPRTGGT
+714 KDGGKPRTGGT

-737 EHGGTIAIADA
+737 EHGGTISIADA

-755 HVTLPRH
+755 HVTLPREV
-762 GAAPAVKSAAAPAY
+762 APSIVKAAATA
-776 HP
+776 

>member
-1 MRRIFTSLIPR
+1 LQRTFTSFIPR

-20 AFSAL
+20 AFSLL
-25 SIVLTIALV
+25 SVVLTFALIL
-34 AVVERRAVDQIKDR
+34 VVERRAIDQIKDR
-48 IGDNPADLAAQTSDK
+48 IGHNLADLAAQTSDK
-63 LERGMFERY
+63 LDRGMFERY

-86 DEYNIDQR
+86 GEYTLDQR
-94 RLALERV
+94 RQALERV
-101 QRSYDYYEWIGLTDT
+101 QRSYDYYEWIGLTDN
-116 EGKVLVTGNRLLE
+116 EGKVLVSGNRLLE

-142 MRGGHVGDVHE
+142 IRGGHVGDVHE
-153 ALLLDKLLPPQEGK
+153 ALLLDKLLPPQPDK
-167 LPRRFVDVAFPYA
+167 TPRRFVDVAFPYA
-180 DENGKV
+180 DADGKV

-210 ERESDTQT
+210 DRESDTQT

-225 RVLLGPHELMD
+225 RVLLGPRELMD
-236 TTLALGSFRN
+236 TTLALDSFRN
-246 ATPTQR
+246 ASPTQR
-252 GDFTVERWPDGK
+252 GAYTVERWPDGK
-264 DYVVGYQ
+264 DYVVGFQ

-284 VVLVRQDV
+284 VVLVRQQV
-292 DVAWQPLHEMRRHA
+292 DTAWQPLFDMRRHA
-306 LISGVVLALLFSLAG
+306 LVSGLLLALLFSLVG

-326 RITSPLKRLAASAG
+326 RITRPLKQLAASAG
-340 ELRDGGEATLASSGP
+340 ELRDGGAVHIASGGP
-355 YEEVTALS
+355 YAEVSALS
-363 RSLNAL
+363 RSLNL
-369 MFDLGERRR
+369 LVDDLGERRR
-378 QLQQLNGT
+378 QLQQLNST
-386 LEQLVES
+386 LEQMVES
-393 RTAELRSALET
+393 RTVELRRALET
-404 VQASEAR
+404 VQGSESR
-411 TRAVVDTAQDAF
+411 IRAIVDTAQDAF
-423 IGVDLQGRISEW
+423 IGVDLKGCISEW

-448 EVLGRRLEDL
+448 EALGRRLDDL

-507 LTGEGEATMLAIF
+507 LTGEGDSTMLSIF
-520 LRDITERKRIDRA
+520 LRDVTENKRIDRA

-551 IRASLALLADG
+551 IRASLSLLADG
-562 AMGELSPDVMEL
+562 AMGELTPDVQEL
-574 IDICYSNAIRLNRL
+574 IDICYSNCIRLNRL

-605 VPVTQPVLPL
+605 VPVSQPVLPL

-632 SLVLDTGADAQE
+632 SLVLDTGADASE

-673 AVLLHVIP
+673 AVILHVIA
-681 QADGA
+681 QAHGA

-714 KEGGMPRTGGT
+714 KDGGKPRTGGT

-737 EHGGTIAIADA
+737 EHGGTISIADA

-755 HVTLPRH
+755 HVTLPREV
-762 GAAPAVKSAAAPAY
+762 APSIVKTAVTA
-776 HP
+776 